1 MINKHWQLI
10 FNKLDILERIKD
22 KGYFIIKKDFILKS
36 SRDKHMVEWKTNDNV
51 PEIFSNNNL
60 DLLYLGNYNYMI
72 ATFNLRETIPNNNV
86 KVYSRMIDY
95 VESFETIKID
105 EVSSTEDVAFYLN
118 EASFVNEFF
127 KEDSN
132 LLTKNTYESKLSLS
146 YNIEIKDR
154 NYKIKVS
161 NTKVKADALF
171 ENKDSITIVKIS
183 TDFTND
189 LLISELY
196 YPYVYFTE
204 KYNKNVRFLF
214 VQYFN
219 NIFRLIEYKF
229 TDKETMSSL
238 EWLDEKRYSLLNTEL
253 SLDDIG
259 YLLETIIVKT
269 DDNMNGTT
277 VPFIQAN
284 SFDKVISMLDHLEF
298 HTSTKKELAKF
309 LNVGERQVD
318 YYFNAG
324 RYLGLFDKN
333 TESKKHIYILS
344 SQGKSIVNLDYRER
358 HLKLISLILEHQ
370 IFNDIFHK
378 IFDEGILPDKDEV
391 LSLMKKY
398 NVCAISNT
406 TGRRAE
412 SVLAWMKWILE
423 LVDSS
428 NDD

>member
-10 FNKLDILERIKD
+10 FNNLDILEKIKD
-22 KGYFIIKKDFILKS
+22 KGYFIIKKDIILRS
-36 SRDKHMVEWKTNDNV
+36 SRDRHMVEWKTNDDI
-51 PEIFSNNNL
+51 PEMFSNNKL
-60 DLLYLGNYNYMI
+60 DLLYLGNHNYMI

-86 KVYSRMIDY
+86 KVYSRIIDY
-95 VESFETIKID
+95 VENFETIKID
-105 EVSSTEDVAFYLN
+105 GLSSIEDVAFYLN

-127 KEDSN
+127 KEESN
-132 LLTKNTYESKLSLS
+132 LLTKNTYESKISLS
-146 YNIEIKDR
+146 YNIGIKDK
-154 NYKIKVS
+154 NYKIKVT

-171 ENKDSITIVKIS
+171 ENEDSITIVKIS

-196 YPYVYFTE
+196 YPYIYFKE
-204 KYNKNVRFLF
+204 KYSKNTRFLF

-219 NIFRLIEYKF
+219 NIFRLIEYRF
-229 TDKETMSSL
+229 ADKETMDSL

-259 YLLETIIVKT
+259 NLLKTIVVST
-269 DDNMNGTT
+269 DDNMDDTD

-284 SFDKVISMLDHLEF
+284 SFDKVISMLDYLKCHP
-298 HTSTKKELAKF
+298 STKNELANF
-309 LNVGERQVD
+309 LKVGERQVD

-324 RYLGLFDKN
+324 RYLGLFDKKI
-333 TESKKHIYILS
+333 ESNKHIYILS
-344 SQGKSIVNLDYRER
+344 SQGISITNFDYRER
-358 HLKLISLILEHQ
+358 YLKLISLILEHQ

-378 IFDEGILPDKDEV
+378 IFEEGTLPTKDEV
-391 LSLMKKY
+391 LSMMQKY

-406 TGRRAE
+406 TGRRAD

-423 LVDSS
+423 LVDSGS
-428 NDD
+428 DD